1 MKDPLFLEP
10 FRFNKET
17 GLSIKKDN
25 QRFTT
30 VRFDSL
36 VSVKKFGMYT
46 CENKKHKF
54 SPWWAHAIDLISEI
68 GTRLTMW
75 TC

>member
-1 MKDPLFLEP
+1 MLDPLFLEP

-25 QRFTT
+25 QRVTT

-68 GTRLTMW
+68 GTRLATW